1 MNRWLSI
8 IVPTYN
14 GAPYLSECLHSVLD
28 QLPEDYELIVVDDG
42 SKDDTKIIL
51 EGFAGRQSNLQ
62 VCFCSHKGVSGAR
75 NTGLS
80 LASGR
85 YVVFLDG
92 DDRLRPG
99 ILETVRLQLE
109 ADADLSIFGI
119 ERVFLNGKRVNW
131 TLEDRI
137 FPDVSAFTDE
147 YIRTRRQLL
156 YSVSHKLYR
165 RGILDKLG
173 LRFEEGV
180 SFGEDRLFN
189 FAYLTGCRR
198 IMTSRQMLYTYIQR
212 GTDSLSAGYIPDYF
226 GKILSLHDAKTACF
240 SSLSKG
246 TTARERRAFAAGDLA
261 SEVITAVRRFSEHP
275 AEAEE
280 NLPRINALVFG
291 TSPEGGLEKQL

>member
-28 QLPEDYELIVVDDG
+28 QLPEDYELIVVGDG

-62 VCFCSHKGVSGAR
+62 VCFCSHK
-75 NTGLS
+75 
-80 LASGR
+80 
-85 YVVFLDG
+85 
-92 DDRLRPG
+92 
-99 ILETVRLQLE
+99 
-109 ADADLSIFGI
+109 
-119 ERVFLNGKRVNW
+119 
-131 TLEDRI
+131 
-137 FPDVSAFTDE
+137 
-147 YIRTRRQLL
+147 
-156 YSVSHKLYR
+156 
-165 RGILDKLG
+165 
-173 LRFEEGV
+173 GV

-212 GTDSLSAGYIPDYF
+212 GTDSLSAGYIPNYF
-226 GKILSLHDAKTACF
+226 GKILSLHEAKTACF

-246 TTARERRAFAAGDLA
+246 TTAKERRAFAAGDLA

-291 TSPEGGLEKQL
+291 TSPEGGPEKQLWEAGISEPGASERIANLVGLCMEEMVAYATALHADTGIHTQIMVSFAKDHTRFMMLDDGRCPALDELPDSPLRPSTITSSSSASPRPWNTGTSRT